1 LRVWFAR
8 FLIVLVIA
16 WNLQAAFAFLFS
28 PETFAPGFE
37 LSGLPGQTAVRGIAV
52 LFIMWNVPYALAA
65 LHPLRYNLSLRE
77 ALVMQALG
85 LAGETG
91 ILLSLPQ
98 EHVLLQSSILRFI
111 SFDAAGLVALALAL
125 WLVRAQN
132 RALTDSI
139 SNIQF

>member
-1 LRVWFAR
+1 VWLAR

-37 LSGLPGQTAVRGIAV
+37 LSGIPGQAAMRGIAV
-52 LFIMWNVPYALAA
+52 LFIMWNVPYCIAA
-65 LHPLRYNLSLRE
+65 WHPLRHFLSLKE

-91 ILLSLPQ
+91 ILLTLPP
-98 EHVLLQSSILRFI
+98 EHIVLQSSILRFI
-111 SFDAAGLVALALAL
+111 SFDAAGLVALALAFG
-125 WLVRAQN
+125 LVRAQN
-132 RALTDSI
+132 QPPTDTS

>member
-1 LRVWFAR
+1 LRVWLAR

-16 WNLQAAFAFLFS
+16 WNLQAALAFLFS

-37 LSGLPGQTAVRGIAV
+37 LSGIPGQAAMRGIAV
-52 LFIMWNVPYALAA
+52 LFIMWNVPYVLAA
-65 LHPLRYNLSLRE
+65 WHPRRHFLSLKE

-91 ILLSLPQ
+91 ILLTIPQ
-98 EHVLLQSSILRFI
+98 EYGILQGSILRFI
-111 SFDAAGLVALALAL
+111 SFDAAGLLALALAV

-132 RALTDSI
+132 QPPADSI
-139 SNIQF
+139 TTIQF